1 MHYLRRRESLTE
13 AAIRIGIQPTMQAE
27 ATHEDDIIGKKVGR
41 VTTTRLHKKKHPA
54 RNNVYEVICECGTV
68 EYRQRRWILNPKQ
81 KRLECCRFCQKKTA
95 S

>member
-1 MHYLRRRESLTE
+1 MDYLRRREPLTE
-13 AAIRIGIQPTMQAE
+13 AAIRIGITQPTE
-27 ATHEDDIIGKKVGR
+27 ATGKDEIIGKKVGR
-41 VTTTRLHKKKHPA
+41 VTVTRLHKKKHPA
-54 RNNVYEVICECGTV
+54 RNDVYEVICECGTV